1 LAAAESL
8 RVAKEQMQV
17 DFGARQP
24 LGVNCAGQ
32 PFCEAIHMKKIIT
45 GLSAAALAL
54 AGMTAVTLPEAAQA
68 QVYTG
73 RILCVAQSPYAYGY
87 GSNVDGTLAC
97 QIALNQCSV
106 RSPYGSVCYVTRTT
120 YEVA

>member
-1 LAAAESL
+1 
-8 RVAKEQMQV
+8 
-17 DFGARQP
+17 
-24 LGVNCAGQ
+24 
-32 PFCEAIHMKKIIT
+32 MKKIVS

-54 AGMTAVTLPEAAQA
+54 AGMTAITVPTAAQA

-87 GSNVDGTLAC
+87 GAAYDAATAC
-97 QIALNQCSV
+97 QAALQQCSI
-106 RSPYGSVCYVTRTT
+106 RTPYGSVCYVTRTS